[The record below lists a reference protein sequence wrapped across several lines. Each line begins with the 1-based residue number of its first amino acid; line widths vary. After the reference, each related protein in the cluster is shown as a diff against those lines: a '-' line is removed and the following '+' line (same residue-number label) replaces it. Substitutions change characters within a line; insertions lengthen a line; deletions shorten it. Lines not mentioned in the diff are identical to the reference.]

1 MQEWMIAPT
10 EGFLIQQQRQS
21 KIIAEVATV
30 LSPDHYLW
38 AQLNISRD
46 VACNLTPECFKK
58 YQRGDTG
65 VGSEDFSYELWK
77 QYKQNP
83 LIVR

>member
-1 MQEWMIAPT
+1 MIAPT
-10 EGFLIQQQRQS
+10 EGFLIQQQWQS
-21 KIIAEVATV
+21 KIITDVATV

-46 VACNLTPECFKK
+46 VACNLTPKYFKK
-58 YQRGDTG
+58 YQRGDTR

-83 LIVR
+83 LIVQ